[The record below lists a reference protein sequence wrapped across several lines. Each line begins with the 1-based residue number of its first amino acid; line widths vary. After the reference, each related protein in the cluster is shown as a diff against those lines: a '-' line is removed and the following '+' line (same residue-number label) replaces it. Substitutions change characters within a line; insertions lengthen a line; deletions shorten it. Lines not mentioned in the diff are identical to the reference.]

1 MAHIDGRVQLSGGE
15 DSEAEVTVMG
25 PCGLADSMEL
35 DDEGE
40 PSSDDEFTQ
49 EILRAIKEG
58 RQTLLLY
65 NRPLAN
71 GLIVHG
77 SDGGNEEDL
86 AVDLS
91 GAASTAAHQ
100 PPEEQLFH
108 VRRNTA
114 RNFKVCRHKGA
125 SVPRWKDMKLK
136 TSVELQGVE
145 LRQGNLISVVVLGQ
159 NDAIAEVAEIRAVGD
174 GRHLLR
180 VFWFLERDMVIPG
193 LDDANRAKFPPKF
206 AFVKAAYTDVI
217 SWITTRGPLDSSS
230 RAKILPDR
238 ILCYWGDRRT
248 SLELHTAPDVRW
260 ARCRGAAGRGDSGRP
275 CEPHKCGPET
285 DQSDRSKFCLLDLCA
300 ELNADSCINK

>member
-1 MAHIDGRVQLSGGE
+1 MAHIDGRVQLSRGE
-15 DSEAEVTVMG
+15 DSEAAVTVMD
-25 PCGLADSMEL
+25 PCGLADSAVL
-35 DDEGE
+35 DNDGG

-58 RQTLLLY
+58 RQTPLPC
-65 NRPLAN
+65 NRSLAN

-91 GAASTAAHQ
+91 GAANTAVHQ

-125 SVPRWKDMKLK
+125 SVPRWKDMKLT

-193 LDDANRAKFPPKF
+193 LDDSNRAKFPPEF

-230 RAKILPDR
+230 QIGRA
-238 ILCYWGDRRT
+238 
-248 SLELHTAPDVRW
+248 HV
-260 ARCRGAAGRGDSGRP
+260 
-275 CEPHKCGPET
+275 
-285 DQSDRSKFCLLDLCA
+285 
-300 ELNADSCINK
+300 